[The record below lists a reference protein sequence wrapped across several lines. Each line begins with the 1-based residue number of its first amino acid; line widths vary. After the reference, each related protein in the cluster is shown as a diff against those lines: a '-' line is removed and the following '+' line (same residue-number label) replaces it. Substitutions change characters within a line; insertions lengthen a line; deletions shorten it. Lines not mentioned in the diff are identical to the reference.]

1 MANFKPHRGNYDAD
15 GYAYT
20 APVNQFGPNDFGLY
34 NMSGNVAEWTNDAYA
49 ANASVVAWDLNPD
62 MASDNEPRKI
72 VRGGSWK
79 DVAYYLETGTRTFE
93 YDDAK
98 RSYIGFRCVMPHL
111 GRSSGKEFK

>member
-1 MANFKPHRGNYDAD
+1 
-15 GYAYT
+15 
-20 APVNQFGPNDFGLY
+20 
-34 NMSGNVAEWTNDAYA
+34 
-49 ANASVVAWDLNPD
+49 